1 MVRVVREAG
10 DLARAQVVL
19 YPMVMAIQAGVR
31 PARTKQAEQWCT
43 LTSGICAQTV
53 RRKLHSLT
61 GVSPDIAN
69 QGAQAE
75 WQGGTE
81 ERAGESV

>member
-10 DLARAQVVL
+10 DQARAEVVL
-19 YPMVMAIQAGVR
+19 HPMVMAVEAGVR
-31 PARTKQAEQWCT
+31 PARAKQAAQSCT
-43 LTSGICAQTV
+43 LTSGICAQTEDV
-53 RRKLHSLT
+53 KLHSLM
-61 GVSPDIAN
+61 GVSPAVET

-81 ERAGESV
+81 KLAGESV